1 MSSANWPS
9 DANGKRNIKAI
20 SLPSERPEIY
30 VMVSFGKIAFK
41 FQKLLRG
48 ERGGGGVSSLRCP
61 SPCYGPV
68 IAVKRF
74 ITRSRSRQN
83 KKKSFQQS
91 KMLLLITRS
100 YVVGYFVNFLGDFWV
115 YLGRDNFSR
124 RIC

>member
-48 ERGGGGVSSLRCP
+48 ERGGGVSSLRCP

-91 KMLLLITRS
+91 NHTKLCCGIFCEFF
-100 YVVGYFVNFLGDFWV
+100 GGFLGIF
-115 YLGRDNFSR
+115 GKR
-124 RIC
+124 